1 MEWVAG
7 LPALLVDGR
16 LKRSLAFFLVVTVA
30 TVLAPV
36 ASHSVGA
43 VERQRALSA
52 CSAVADGVTGAAKS
66 GQLITVIAPTI
77 RTETATLDFYVRS
90 GGCFR
95 LDAGPYAALVGL
107 HGLSAHHVEGDDTTP
122 IGLFGFQSTM
132 YGVLSNPGVA
142 YQYHRLVCG
151 DWWDEQSTS
160 ALYNHF
166 VHVPCGTKPDFG
178 GGSEALWQTVPSYD
192 YFAVIAYNRHPIV
205 PGRGSAIFLHVSNGQ
220 ATAGCVSIPVADLLR
235 VLRALRPNLHP
246 LIDITTRQLLA
257 P

>member
-1 MEWVAG
+1 M
-7 LPALLVDGR
+7 AL
-16 LKRSLAFFLVVTVA
+16 T
-30 TVLAPV
+30 LAPW
-36 ASHSVGA
+36 ASNAASA
-43 VERQRALSA
+43 VEQQRALPA
-52 CSAVADGVTGAAKS
+52 CSTVANGVTGAASS

-77 RTETATLDFYVRS
+77 RSETATLDFYVRR

-95 LDAGPYAALVGL
+95 LAAGPYPALVGRN
-107 HGLSAHHVEGDDTTP
+107 GLSAHHVEGDDTTP
-122 IGLFGFQSTM
+122 IGLFGLQSTM
-132 YGVLSNPGVA
+132 YGVLDNPGVA

-151 DWWDEQSTS
+151 DWWDEQSSS

-166 VHVPCGTKPDFG
+166 VHVPCGRTPDFG

-205 PGRGSAIFLHVSNGQ
+205 PGRGSAIFLHVADGQ

-235 VLRALRPNLHP
+235 VLRALRPSLHP